1 MMLQGQINQR
11 KDLIHRTIFA
21 LLTAS
26 VVLFVS
32 YYLFTPYYMTND
44 DISMRLNAS
53 GKYFAYDYGPNEYL
67 LFINYLY
74 GVVLKWLY
82 SHYPTVHWYDLL
94 FTVLNA
100 IAMIVFMVVSQGRY
114 HSYQIKLALFFFS
127 LAFFPILFYQPQFTV
142 TAVFLAS
149 SGLLVLAYLLAYT
162 SGNRKWC
169 YLGLVYF
176 VVSVFIA
183 SLIRINSALL
193 VMAFGMFLITS
204 IAFRRYVGSTDNRI
218 LLSMIVSVLFLSA
231 IVYAG
236 VLANKDFYAK
246 SPGHNV
252 ALKIN
257 KLRSGMQDNAIITL
271 REGEREKI
279 DSALSSATGDHWSL
293 NDFLMFR
300 SWMFANEEIFSLASI
315 EKNNKIFFPIVSK
328 KENLTES
335 IKEVVAGLY
344 RLHDQYYKYIIYLL
358 VLAMVFSG
366 GRLFNHSIYLLSAFA
381 LIFLIISFVI
391 KIPPFRV
398 YLGMYILMGGM
409 VFVLK
414 DYSSEEKGVLI
425 NTAAR
430 GLFIV
435 LSMAMLIFGYVGNYI
450 KSHNL
455 ERYIQDYDFV
465 DDQHVYVFLAG
476 LPSYTSLV
484 LPFRSAKDLSSIKMV
499 SIGWASKM
507 PYVQDVLKEYGINNF
522 EYSIC
527 TNDDV
532 LISGSAERIE
542 RLVIFMREHY
552 QKDVEILEYKKGEIF
567 DLKRCTLK

>member
-1 MMLQGQINQR
+1 MQHGEGN
-11 KDLIHRTIFA
+11 DLVSRTMFA
-21 LLTAS
+21 LVTAG

-44 DISMRLNAS
+44 DVSMRLNAS
-53 GKYFAYDYGPNEYL
+53 GKYFAYNYEPNEYL

-74 GVVLKWLY
+74 GAVLKWLY
-82 SHYPTVHWYDLL
+82 SHYPTIHWYDLL
-94 FTVLNA
+94 FTVLNT
-100 IAMIVFMVVSQGRY
+100 IAMIVFMIVSQGR
-114 HSYQIKLALFFFS
+114 HHRYQIKLALFFFS

-169 YLGLVYF
+169 YFGLVYF
-176 VVSVFIA
+176 VISVFIA

-193 VMAFGMFLITS
+193 VMVFGMFLITP
-204 IAFRRYVGSTDNRI
+204 IAFRRYVGNADNRI
-218 LLSMIVSVLFLSA
+218 LLSAIVSVLLLSA
-231 IVYAG
+231 IVYVG
-236 VLANKDFYAK
+236 VLANKDHYSK

-257 KLRSGMQDNAIITL
+257 KLRSGMQDNALSTL
-271 REGEREKI
+271 REEARERI
-279 DSALSSATGDHWSL
+279 DSVLSSTTGDHWSL

-300 SWMFANEEIFSLASI
+300 NWMFVNEDVFSLANI
-315 EKNNKIFFPIVSK
+315 EKNKRIFYPIVSK

-335 IKEVVAGLY
+335 IKEVVYRLY
-344 RLHDQYYKYIIYLL
+344 QLHDQYYKYIIYLL
-358 VLAMVFSG
+358 VLALVFSG
-366 GRLFNHSIYLLSAFA
+366 GRLFNHSVYLLSAFA

-391 KIPPFRV
+391 KVPPFRV

-414 DYSSEEKGVLI
+414 DYYSEEKGLRI
-425 NTAAR
+425 NKAAR

-435 LSMAMLIFGYVGNYI
+435 LSMVMLIFGYVGNYI
-450 KSHNL
+450 KSHKL
-455 ERYIQDYDFV
+455 DRYIQDYDLL
-465 DDQHVYVFLAG
+465 DDQHAYVFFAG
-476 LPSYTSLV
+476 FPRHTSLV
-484 LPFRSAKDLSSIKMV
+484 MPFRNAKDLSSIKMV

-507 PYVQDVLKEYGINNF
+507 PYVQDALKEYGIDNF

-527 TNDDV
+527 SNDDV
-532 LISGSAERIE
+532 LISGSEERME
-542 RLVIFMREHY
+542 HLVVFMREHY

-567 DLKRCTLK
+567 DLKHCKLK